1 MAEIVPFDPD
11 VHLDEFKRL
20 CIEHFTWIKEQD
32 RLNHRIDVASTLGL
46 TASQARARFLETVER
61 LSSPYL
67 QMKPSEGALFI
78 LEVDGEVAGMGAV
91 RRLGG
96 NRGVINLMYNRPRFR
111 GRGYG
116 KQMLDR
122 LMEAGRE
129 LGVSIFQLITPTFS
143 HAARHIYRS
152 AGFIEREEYP
162 ESLMPSIPSIFAPA
176 RIYMEKE
183 E

>member
-1 MAEIVPFDPD
+1 MAEIVPFDPS
-11 VHLDEFKRL
+11 VHLDEYKRL
-20 CIEHFTWIKEQD
+20 CTEHFTWMKDQD
-32 RLNHRIDVASTLGL
+32 WLNHRIDVASTLGL
-46 TASQARARFLETVER
+46 TASQARARFQETVEKA
-61 LSSPYL
+61 SSPYL
-67 QMKPSEGALFI
+67 QMKPSDGALFI
-78 LEVDGEVAGMGAV
+78 LEVDGEVAGMGAIK
-91 RRLGG
+91 RLGG

-129 LGVSIFQLITPTFS
+129 LGISIFQLITPRFS
-143 HAARHIYRS
+143 YAARHIYRS

-176 RIYMEKE
+176 RIYMEKKE
-183 E
+183 

>member
-11 VHLDEFKRL
+11 VHLDVFKQL

-32 RLNHRIDVASTLGL
+32 WLNHRIDVASILGL
-46 TASQARARFLETVER
+46 TASQARARFQETVDK

-67 QMKPSEGALFI
+67 QMKPSEGVLFI

-96 NRGVINLMYNRPRFR
+96 NRGTINQMYNRPRFR

-122 LMEAGRE
+122 LMNAGRG
-129 LGVSIFQLITPTFS
+129 LGILVFLLITPTFS
-143 HAARHIYRS
+143 HAAHHIYRS
-152 AGFIEREEYP
+152 AGFKEREEYP
-162 ESLMPSIPSIFAPA
+162 ESMMPSIPSMFAKA
-176 RIYMEKE
+176 RIYMEKKE
-183 E
+183 

>member
-1 MAEIVPFDPD
+1 MAEIVPFDRD
-11 VHLDEFKRL
+11 GHLDEFKRL
-20 CIEHFTWIKEQD
+20 CVEHFTWIKEQD
-32 RLNHRIDVASTLGL
+32 RLNHRIDVASTMGL
-46 TASQARARFLETVER
+46 TASQALARFQETVEK
-61 LSSPYL
+61 LSSQNL

-96 NRGVINLMYNRPRFR
+96 NRGVINLMYNRPKFR
-111 GRGYG
+111 GNGYG

-129 LGVSIFQLITPTFS
+129 LGISIFQLITPTFS
-143 HAARHIYRS
+143 HAAHHIYMS
-152 AGFIEREEYP
+152 AGFKEREEYP

-176 RIYMEKE
+176 RRYMEKKE
-183 E
+183 

>member
-11 VHLDEFKRL
+11 NHLDKYRQL

-32 RLNHRIDVASTLGL
+32 ILNGIDIVSTLGL
-46 TASQARARFLETVER
+46 TAAQARIHFQQTVEE

-67 QMKPSEGALFI
+67 QIKPSEGALFM
-78 LEVDGEVAGMGAV
+78 LEVDGEVAGMGAL
-91 RRLGG
+91 RKLGG
-96 NRGVINLMYNRPRFR
+96 NRGVINLMFNRPRFR

-122 LMEAGRE
+122 LMEVGRN
-129 LGVSIFQLITPTFS
+129 LGISIFQLITPTFS
-143 HAARHIYRS
+143 HAAHHIYRS

-162 ESLMPSIPSIFAPA
+162 ESLMPSILPILVPA

>member
-1 MAEIVPFDPD
+1 MAEIVLFDPD

-32 RLNHRIDVASTLGL
+32 LLNQIDIASTLGL
-46 TASQARARFLETVER
+46 TAAQARVRFQQTVEE
-61 LSSPYL
+61 LSSPYV
-67 QMKPSEGALFI
+67 QIKPSEGALFI
-78 LEVDGEVAGMGAV
+78 LDVDGEVAGMGAM
-91 RRLGG
+91 RKLGG

-111 GRGYG
+111 GNGYG

-143 HAARHIYRS
+143 HVAHHIYRS
-152 AGFIEREEYP
+152 AGFVERDEYP
-162 ESLMPSIPSIFAPA
+162 ESLMPSILPILVPA
-176 RIYMEKE
+176 RIYMEKKE
-183 E
+183 

>member
-1 MAEIVPFDPD
+1 MVEIVLFDPD

-32 RLNHRIDVASTLGL
+32 LLNHRIDVASTLGL
-46 TASQARARFLETVER
+46 TASQARARFQGTVDQA
-61 LSSPYL
+61 SSQYL

-78 LEVDGEVAGMGAV
+78 LEVGGEVAGMGAV
-91 RRLGG
+91 GRLGG

-129 LGVSIFQLITPTFS
+129 LGISIFQLITPTFS
-143 HAARHIYRS
+143 HAAQHIYMS

-162 ESLMPSIPSIFAPA
+162 ESLMPPILPILVPA

>member
-11 VHLDEFKRL
+11 VHLDEFNLL
-20 CIEHFTWIKEQD
+20 CIEHFTWIKEKD
-32 RLNHRIDVASTLGL
+32 WVNHRINVASILGL
-46 TASQARARFLETVER
+46 TASQAQARFQETVDK
-61 LSSPYL
+61 LSSPYF
-67 QMKPSEGALFI
+67 QMKPSDGALFI
-78 LEVDGEVAGMGAV
+78 LEVDGEVAGMGAIK
-91 RRLGG
+91 RLGG

-129 LGVSIFQLITPTFS
+129 LGISIFQLITPTFS
-143 HAARHIYRS
+143 HAAQHIYMS

-162 ESLMPSIPSIFAPA
+162 ESMMPSIPSIFVPA
-176 RIYMEKE
+176 RIYMEKKE
-183 E
+183 

>member
-1 MAEIVPFDPD
+1 MAEIVQFDPD
-11 VHLDEFKRL
+11 VHLDEFNQL

-32 RLNHRIDVASTLGL
+32 ILNRIDIASTRGL
-46 TASQARARFLETVER
+46 TSAQARIRFQQTIEELGN
-61 LSSPYL
+61 PYL
-67 QMKPSEGALFI
+67 QIKPSEGALFI
-78 LEVDGEVAGMGAV
+78 LEVDGEVAGMGAL
-91 RRLGG
+91 RKLGG

-122 LMEAGRE
+122 LMNAGRG
-129 LGVSIFQLITPTFS
+129 LGILVFLLITPTFS
-143 HAARHIYRS
+143 HAAHHIYRS

-162 ESLMPSIPSIFAPA
+162 ESLMPPILPILVPA

>member
-1 MAEIVPFDPD
+1 MAGIVPFDPD

-20 CIEHFTWIKEQD
+20 CVEHFTWIKEQD
-32 RLNHRIDVASTLGL
+32 KLSGIDVASTLGL
-46 TASQARARFLETVER
+46 TPPQARARFQETVEK
-61 LSSPYL
+61 LSGPYL

-91 RRLGG
+91 GKLGG
-96 NRGVINLMYNRPRFR
+96 NRGAINLMYNRPRYR

-122 LMEAGRE
+122 LMEAGRG

-152 AGFIEREEYP
+152 AEFVEREEYP
-162 ESLMPSIPSIFAPA
+162 ESLMPSIPPIFAPA
-176 RIYMEKE
+176 RIYMEKKE
-183 E
+183 